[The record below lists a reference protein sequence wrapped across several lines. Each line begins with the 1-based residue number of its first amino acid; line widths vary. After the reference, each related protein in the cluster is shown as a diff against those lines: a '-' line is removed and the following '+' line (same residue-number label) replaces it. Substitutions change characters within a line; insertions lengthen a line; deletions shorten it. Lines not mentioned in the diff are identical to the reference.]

1 MCTYD
6 YTPYTGCEDGPQHY
20 YIQWLKCGIAVEEGR
35 YCSMDASTKV
45 EQLRKLSANVLSC
58 PLHGPIAVQQ
68 FVLEPANQQ
77 QPVDDDQPQRSR
89 AQSSTRRS
97 AASRGRAPRAA
108 GSDRDLEQPARR
120 PVRKQRSRREMA
132 PESSDSESSS
142 SFSARPRAASRGKRM
157 GDREAMG
164 RRRSRT
170 PQAASHQ
177 RSISA
182 DIAPPPP
189 LPISMR
195 HGRSEVSL
203 PLKTD
208 FEGQREDSSTGRSQ
222 SRPKNS
228 LDIPR
233 AVGVLGLPSSPDMHH
248 RGSVHRSRS
257 DAGLGEGI
265 DLLPELPTQRSA
277 VSPASDSSPDQNPD
291 MPFSTPGRRGR
302 RTGARSIR
310 DRSVDTTMRRIDEH
324 VVQDPETRSS
334 TTTTSPEPQHPTPPY
349 QTTTIPHIP
358 HHRRSKSNSRPQL
371 NTLQIPK
378 NREPFQRDAYSAPTA
393 TPPETEITHADRRT
407 DPRTRR
413 ARSLRHI
420 SDTSPVS
427 PTTILPP
434 PQLPSLTHPETGFS
448 SSGGVSGET
457 ASLRSTRSRR
467 FEDQV
472 AEGRKWV
479 AAREHI
485 PPPPPATTQ
494 MQTPVSST
502 SSRSHHHHQFQQQQ
516 PQPLPDVLAHMS
528 SLSDTNLPL
537 AGVGVGVGVGVG
549 GGVGVGTAAAWAGRG
564 SVDSGYLSGH
574 HTQRSWETVGVSSVA
589 SASALGMGSGS
600 VEREREREGG
610 AGAVGV
616 GNGSASAKGA
626 RNTLHKAPPVSL
638 AQAQPQGQGLGL
650 VQQQPQ
656 KRPVPAPLNL
666 QQHGA
671 GSGLPPCALPVSL
684 MSPGFQS
691 DGDASAVGKGAKT
704 TLLQRMGLRRKFSG
718 LVLWD
723 RDRGGREVGVEG

>member
-35 YCSMDASTKV
+35 YCSMDTSSKV

-77 QPVDDDQPQRSR
+77 PVDEDEPERSR
-89 AQSSTRRS
+89 ARSSARRS
-97 AASRGRAPRAA
+97 AASRGRAPRTA
-108 GSDRDLEQPARR
+108 GSDRDPEQPARR

-142 SFSARPRAASRGKRM
+142 SFSARRPRVANRGKRM
-157 GDREAMG
+157 TDREAMG

-170 PQAASHQ
+170 PQASSHQ

-189 LPISMR
+189 LPLSMR

-203 PLKTD
+203 PLRTD
-208 FEGQREDSSTGRSQ
+208 FEGQREDHQKSFNGRPQ

-228 LDIPR
+228 IDIPR
-233 AVGVLGLPSSPDMHH
+233 TIGVVGLPSSPDMHH

-257 DAGLGEGI
+257 EAGLTAGV
-265 DLLPELPTQRSA
+265 DLLPELPVQKGPL
-277 VSPASDSSPDQNPD
+277 SPASDSSPDQNPD

-302 RTGARSIR
+302 RTGPRSVR

-324 VVQDPETRSS
+324 EVQDPETRNS
-334 TTTTSPEPQHPTPPY
+334 TTTASPEPQHPTQY
-349 QTTTIPHIP
+349 ATAHIP
-358 HHRRSKSNSRPQL
+358 HHRRSNSRPQL
-371 NTLQIPK
+371 NNLQIPK
-378 NREPFQRDAYSAPTA
+378 NREPYQRDAYSAPTA
-393 TPPETEITHADRRT
+393 TPPETEISHPDRSI
-407 DPRTRR
+407 PRTR

-420 SDTSPVS
+420 DTSPVS

-434 PQLPSLTHPETGFS
+434 PQLPTHTSARS
-448 SSGGVSGET
+448 SEAGSGET
-457 ASLRSTRSRR
+457 ASIRSTRSRR

-472 AEGRKWV
+472 AEGRKWA
-479 AAREHI
+479 AAREHHI
-485 PPPPPATTQ
+485 PPPPT
-494 MQTPVSST
+494 SST
-502 SSRSHHHHQFQQQQ
+502 
-516 PQPLPDVLAHMS
+516 PTPPPLPDVLAHMS

-537 AGVGVGVGVGVG
+537 GGAGVGVGVGVGMG
-549 GGVGVGTAAAWAGRG
+549 AGAAWAGRG

-574 HTQRSWETVGVSSVA
+574 HTQRSWETVGVSSAAV
-589 SASALGMGSGS
+589 SAAGEVGVGSG
-600 VEREREREGG
+600 VG
-610 AGAVGV
+610 AGAAGSN
-616 GNGSASAKGA
+616 GNGNGKGG
-626 RNTLHKAPPVSL
+626 RNTLHKTPPPS
-638 AQAQPQGQGLGL
+638 AQAQGQGAGL
-650 VQQQPQ
+650 AHGGAPQQQQQQQQ

-666 QQHGA
+666 HHHHQQQHGGAGA

-691 DGDASAVGKGAKT
+691 DADASSAGKGAKA

-718 LVLWD
+718 LVGWD
-723 RDRGGREVGVEG
+723 KDRGGGREVGVEG